1 MMVKYLH
8 IAYLTYCLGAWVTCL
23 LSLVTAQ
30 CECTYCSGKAVWC
43 IFQVS
48 KPTWVLKRALLLHRK
63 CDSHGQQAHKHTSWS
78 ALFFQSPCIERALFS
93 RGLDHEVM
101 LRNKFRKSEH
111 PGFDYC
117 NTLQEKVIF
126 LCFYFLFFGNH
137 FWLSPLARMQVFF
150 FDKWQLTLIKGWI
163 IIRIFT
169 KVCLPTQWY
178 YTMISTLCNFQFTF
192 PCPVTP

>member
-1 MMVKYLH
+1 MMLKYLH

-63 CDSHGQQAHKHTSWS
+63 CDSHGQQAHRHTSWS

-93 RGLDHEVM
+93 RGLDHEEM
-101 LRNKFRKSEH
+101 LRNKVRKSEH
-111 PGFDYC
+111 PINCVPTGMALTTAILCRKKSF
-117 NTLQEKVIF
+117 F
-126 LCFYFLFFGNH
+126 LCFSFLFFCNH
-137 FWLSPLARMQVFF
+137 FWLSPLAKR
-150 FDKWQLTLIKGWI
+150 
-163 IIRIFT
+163 
-169 KVCLPTQWY
+169 
-178 YTMISTLCNFQFTF
+178 
-192 PCPVTP
+192 